1 MSRRS
6 SSNINH
12 SEATSFKFSSFFQE
26 KLFAKFYSKYSQESL
41 EKSQQLERS
50 LLLEKICK
58 QFIEKFDL
66 ENFSCFLK
74 ELQILIK
81 EFDLAIDPS
90 ILDKKLLSIAKE
102 VKFAKLSDLVK
113 IISSIDGI
121 GIGADL
127 LAKGGEFFKFSL
139 KKFADFEYFSDKDLL
154 CLINFLIHAKNCS
167 ILDIPDLRDDIE
179 KIFRKIS
186 QYIDNFGL
194 EVFREK
200 SDIQSLFDSA
210 LYCKE
215 VLKMASIGEL
225 ESKMQDVD
233 WEGED
238 PRTSV
243 VQRNFFN
250 LLKDHY
256 SAVVKESSWRYV
268 SKESSRDSFVALGLV
283 KFCLEEDYCEFAG
296 KRFKKADI
304 VATSIVDNSVIKL
317 FEVDGPSH
325 EFSLL
330 TTSRKIKKIPN
341 SKTSSRNRLIFAKYG
356 DAALFEVKTD
366 NFPLLSCEILSQL
379 DIASRQSLV
388 REALAAVDSY
398 IEKKEQEL
406 STRGSLSDQEEVAS
420 FAASTSMA
428 QSLVTYEARR
438 SLKQDSERAMLPYEQ
453 ESSSLASSRGFHD
466 KINFDEL
473 RAILFRIVDEGNV
486 EKLESFLRRFE
497 ESRMRIDLNNA
508 EEKTVL
514 MIAIERYLSSQSLHD
529 LDIVSILRFYGFDS
543 LPSNFIVPDYDG
555 RSKLLFYVMGW
566 KDDQLQSSESKALDQ
581 KSRARYQKKSL
592 QKKQDH
598 NRYLSELLEEFYS
611 NNLSARLL
619 TAIKQK
625 YFPKEI
631 LFEILVCSCCRSN
644 FDVAF
649 AVINFGDLKKDINRI
664 FQDHANPLT
673 LATMSRSKEIVNLL
687 LSYKPYIDV
696 NFCPDPELQNF
707 PLKVAAQNNDDE
719 ILDILLES
727 GADMNYGY
735 ESADRTAFL
744 DACEKGN
751 DKIVKMMIDFS
762 NRNLLATPA
771 SSVLAR
777 RAGSSTA
784 KILKTEVVAQ
794 GLMIACMKGSYEV
807 ANTILSLYCKSKDDV
822 VRDSIF
828 CIDMQD
834 SQGKTMLM
842 CALKSKSFKLLS
854 LLLEYGADPFVKDAN
869 NKDIFD
875 EMLDLGMSDY
885 IKFVL
890 KYCKNFVDN
899 SEESKRIL
907 IDNGFKE
914 GEIDKVVDKYK
925 ASCRKDFM
933 ARYILDHFSKKS
945 SKKDCALLLEMCFR
959 DICDSTVA
967 AILVH
972 KMPSIVN
979 SVYEDGSS
987 LLTKAIR
994 DGNNEFVSFLL
1005 FHNANVLARDSKEE
1019 SALVLALDDKNE
1031 LSKTLRGVIVINAVR
1046 SGYKFENPSQ
1056 MTSILSAAKLEGQQQ
1071 QISID

>member
-1 MSRRS
+1 M
-6 SSNINH
+6 
-12 SEATSFKFSSFFQE
+12 
-26 KLFAKFYSKYSQESL
+26 
-41 EKSQQLERS
+41 
-50 LLLEKICK
+50 
-58 QFIEKFDL
+58 
-66 ENFSCFLK
+66 
-74 ELQILIK
+74 QILIK

-102 VKFAKLSDLVK
+102 VKFARLSDLVK
-113 IISSIDGI
+113 IISSLDGI
-121 GIGADL
+121 GIGIDL
-127 LAKGGEFFKFSL
+127 LGRGGEFFKFSL

-154 CLINFLIHAKNCS
+154 CLVNFLVHAKNCS
-167 ILDIPDLRDDIE
+167 ILDIPDLRVDIE
-179 KIFRKIS
+179 KIFKKIS

-194 EVFREK
+194 EVFGKK
-200 SDIQSLFDSA
+200 SDMQSLLDSA

-215 VLKMASIGEL
+215 VLKIASIGEL
-225 ESKMQDVD
+225 ESKIQDID
-233 WEGED
+233 LDDED

-250 LLKDHY
+250 LLRGHY
-256 SAVVKESSWRYV
+256 STAVKDNSWRYV
-268 SKESSRDSFVALGLV
+268 SKESSRDSFVAMGLV
-283 KFCLEEDYCEFAG
+283 KFCLEEDYCEFSG

-304 VATSIVDNSVIKL
+304 VAKSVTDNTVIGV

-330 TTSRKIKKIPN
+330 TSSRKIKTIPN
-341 SKTSSRNRLIFAKYG
+341 SKTNARNKLIIAIYG
-356 DAALFEVKTD
+356 DRALFVVKTD
-366 NFPLLSCEILSQL
+366 NFSLLSCEILSQS
-379 DIASRQSLV
+379 DIVSRQSLV
-388 REALAAVDSY
+388 REALAVVNSY

-406 STRGSLSDQEEVAS
+406 AHSSAVSEPGE
-420 FAASTSMA
+420 STS
-428 QSLVTYEARR
+428 SLPTASESQGRVTHDADEQLAEAE
-438 SLKQDSERAMLPYEQ
+438 KVMLLHHKKKAAHQTP
-453 ESSSLASSRGFHD
+453 SRDLHD
-466 KINFDEL
+466 QINFDEL
-473 RAILFRIVDEGNV
+473 RGILFRIVEEGDV

-497 ESRMRIDLNNA
+497 QSRKRIDLNNA

-514 MIAIERYLSSQSLHD
+514 MVAIQRYLSSQSLRD

-543 LPSNFIVPDYDG
+543 LASNFIVPDYDG

-566 KDDQLQSSESKALDQ
+566 KDDELHSAESKALDQ

-649 AVINFGDLKKDINRI
+649 AVINFGDLKKDVNRI

-673 LATMSRSKEIVNLL
+673 LATMSRSKDIANLL
-687 LSYKPYIDV
+687 ISYKPYIDV
-696 NFCPDPELQNF
+696 NFCPNPELYNF

-719 ILDILLES
+719 ILDILLEG

-744 DACEKGN
+744 EACEKGN

-762 NRNLLATPA
+762 NRNLMATPA
-771 SSVLAR
+771 SSVIAR
-777 RAGSSTA
+777 RVGSSTS

-794 GLMIACMKGSYEV
+794 GLMIACMKGSYEIV
-807 ANTILSLYCKSKDDV
+807 NTILSSYCKREDDV
-822 VRDSIF
+822 VRDSMF

-842 CALKSKSFKLLS
+842 CALKSKSFEILS
-854 LLLEYGADPFVKDAN
+854 LLLEYGADPFIKDAN
-869 NKDIFD
+869 GKDIFD

-899 SEESKRIL
+899 SEESKRIVV
-907 IDNGFKE
+907 DNGFKE
-914 GEIDKVVDKYK
+914 DEIDKVVDKYK

-933 ARYILDHFSKKS
+933 ARYILGHFSKKVTM
-945 SKKDCALLLEMCFR
+945 KDCALLLEMCF
-959 DICDSTVA
+959 IPNP
-967 AILVH
+967 IYN
-972 KMPSIVN
+972 SI
-979 SVYEDGSS
+979 Y
-987 LLTKAIR
+987 
-994 DGNNEFVSFLL
+994 
-1005 FHNANVLARDSKEE
+1005 
-1019 SALVLALDDKNE
+1019 
-1031 LSKTLRGVIVINAVR
+1031 
-1046 SGYKFENPSQ
+1046 
-1056 MTSILSAAKLEGQQQ
+1056 
-1071 QISID
+1071 